1 MALNVHAWRFFP
13 AIPLIR
19 WQCQKSECLLL
30 LEIPHQ
36 LFTPVKS
43 ATAASFGIF
52 LHDASVSYL
61 MYLQGP
67 VLTQRL

>member
-1 MALNVHAWRFFP
+1 MAPVIIVYTQHGNFVHGLKCPCLVLFP

-30 LEIPHQ
+30 LEIPHR

-43 ATAASFGIF
+43 ATVASFGIF
-52 LHDASVSYL
+52 LHDA
-61 MYLQGP
+61 
-67 VLTQRL
+67 